1 MDKENNAPILDELP
15 IPEAKAPEKTEYET
29 DILVIGGGW
38 AGITAA
44 AHAKELGGN
53 VMLVDKGTPGYSGL
67 MPWSHTYKWADP
79 ELENEEDFVSAMP
92 FVSEYTANPE
102 IERLY
107 PEGDFPTSD
116 GEQPLKMA
124 VVSLQR

>member
-53 VMLVDKGTPGYSGL
+53 VMLVDKGTPGSCRGCKPTNGRIRNSR
-67 MPWSHTYKWADP
+67 MKKIS
-79 ELENEEDFVSAMP
+79 
-92 FVSEYTANPE
+92 
-102 IERLY
+102 
-107 PEGDFPTSD
+107 FPRC
-116 GEQPLKMA
+116 PL
-124 VVSLQR
+124 